1 MDRYTLLPPSHLIPE
16 PPDKQEKKYGIRYK
30 YSCRNELYVDSF
42 DTPRRKKIHSVLC
55 GMGLES
61 SGISSESLD
70 LYDQA
75 LTHSS
80 FVRDVEQLQS
90 QKPGSLQ
97 DNERLEFL
105 GDRVLNLIVAE
116 FLFCSFDEPEGK
128 LTPRM
133 EFTRNR
139 NLGALVPGLAGGFED
154 LILVGENQS
163 VTPGIIAD
171 AFEAFIGALFLDSG
185 FDKTRDVV
193 LSLVSDEIESFSPEK
208 NYKKK
213 LQEILQKQ
221 NRPLPVYSLVR
232 KRGKD
237 HEPEFTYR
245 VTADGDISGE
255 GSGSS
260 KAEATQN
267 AALDALR
274 RMGLYKGK

>member
-1 MDRYTLLPPSHLIPE
+1 
-16 PPDKQEKKYGIRYK
+16 
-30 YSCRNELYVDSF
+30 
-42 DTPRRKKIHSVLC
+42 
-55 GMGLES
+55 MGLG
-61 SGISSESLD
+61 SGEISSESLD
-70 LYDQA
+70 LYDRA

-80 FVRDVEQLQS
+80 FVREKEQFQS
-90 QKPGSLQ
+90 QETGSLE

-116 FLFCSFDEPEGK
+116 FLFCHFDEPEGK

-133 EFTRNR
+133 EFTRNK
-139 NLGALVPGLAGGFED
+139 NLGALVNSMDIGIED

-163 VTPGIIAD
+163 STPGIIAD
-171 AFEAFIGALFLDSG
+171 AFEAFIGALFLDRG
-185 FDKTRDVV
+185 FDKTREVV
-193 LSLVSDEIESFSPEK
+193 LSLISDEIESFSPEK

-221 NRPLPVYSLVR
+221 NRPLPVYSLIR

-237 HEPEFTYR
+237 HQPEFTYR
-245 VTADGDISGE
+245 VTTDGNISGE

-274 RMGLYKGK
+274 HMGFFDDK